1 MENKLNTEGWSKEK
15 LEAYEQAQSKL
26 KLEELLRKSTSDI
39 THDEMM
45 FVLENMDLQSLFSA
59 ATKKQNDIIIKLNDE
74 QRN

>member
-45 FVLENMDLQSLFSA
+45 FVLENMDLESLFNA
-59 ATKKQNDIIIKLNDE
+59 AAKRQNEKIINLIDE
-74 QRN
+74 QKN